1 MIFTWETYSQPFLLL
16 TTNLMG
22 FVHIGMQE
30 VSPIIQVGAVAV
42 WLGVVALAAVI
53 GKRSP
58 IATPEIVRKI
68 VHIGTG
74 NVILLAWWFHMP
86 TWIGI
91 SASILFSGVTL
102 ASYWLPILPMI
113 NSVGR
118 RSWGTFFYAMSIGLL
133 IIAFW
138 PLAMPQY
145 AVIGIL
151 VMTWGDGMAALIG
164 QRWGRHSF
172 TIGSSTKS
180 WEGSIT
186 MMVVSFIVSSA
197 VLWACQG
204 PMGSTWGVAVAI
216 ALVAT
221 VLELFSQFGIDN
233 LTVPLGSGA
242 IAFSLN
248 HLWLGL

>member
-1 MIFTWETYSQPFLLL
+1 MMVTMA
-16 TTNLMG
+16 LMG
-22 FVHIGMQE
+22 TVAPIFIADPRE
-30 VSPIIQVGAVAV
+30 VGAVEHNAMSPMVQVGAVAV
-42 WLGVVALAAVI
+42 WLGLVALAAVV

-58 IATPEIVRKI
+58 LGTPEIVRKI

-74 NVILLAWWFHMP
+74 NVIVLAWWFHIP
-86 TWIGI
+86 AWIGI

-102 ASYWLPILPMI
+102 ASYWFPLLPMI

-118 RSWGTFFYAMSIGLL
+118 QSWGTFFYALSIGLL
-133 IIAFW
+133 ITGFW

-164 QRWGRHSF
+164 QRWGHHPL
-172 TIGSSTKS
+172 IVWGNTKS
-180 WEGSIT
+180 WEGSGT
-186 MMVVSFIVSSA
+186 MAVVSFIVSSA
-197 VLWACQG
+197 VLWAYQG
-204 PMGSTWGVAVAI
+204 PIGATWGVALAI
-216 ALVAT
+216 AVFAT
-221 VLELFSQFGIDN
+221 TLELFSRFGIDN

-242 IAFSLN
+242 IAFGLN